1 MNIVLKATTYRILAI
16 LVFYFFA
23 PCITWA
29 QIPAGIPLLSGK
41 IDALKYYSEGKPS
54 ATVKQVAVKGQP
66 FAKAL
71 QISSPGGTGSDGLY
85 GNINKNLRKGD
96 VLWISFS
103 TRSLQS
109 KRETGESFV
118 ELRVDQLVNG
128 KYVWPPHLE
137 RGISFGEEWTKT
149 SIPFILTKDVQPED
163 VRIVVRFDSYPQKFE
178 ISPITLINCG
188 QNVSL
193 NDLPKTV
200 VKYDGSEPDAP
211 WRKEAEERIEKYRK
225 GDLQIRIMDDA
236 GKPVKGVEV
245 TANLKRIAYNWGTA
259 VTSERILD
267 TANVD
272 MKMYRDTLARYF
284 NQVVFENEMK

>member
-137 RGISFGEEWTKT
+137 RGISFGEEWTHDI
-149 SIPFILTKDVQPED
+149 SFGVDYRYEN
-163 VRIVVRFDSYPQKFE
+163 RVVHHYIE
-178 ISPITLINCG
+178 IENAELIE
-188 QNVSL
+188 QN
-193 NDLPKTV
+193 
-200 VKYDGSEPDAP
+200 A
-211 WRKEAEERIEKYRK
+211 
-225 GDLQIRIMDDA
+225 
-236 GKPVKGVEV
+236 
-245 TANLKRIAYNWGTA
+245 
-259 VTSERILD
+259 
-267 TANVD
+267 
-272 MKMYRDTLARYF
+272 
-284 NQVVFENEMK
+284 